1 MSVRSPTN
9 TKPPATVRMA
19 WRARRAGAV
28 PEDPRRRFAAAIPLA
43 LALLAAACA
52 PTILPMKPGTSFRA
66 CPECPEMVVVPAG
79 SFMMG
84 ASGSEAEAM
93 TGGGH
98 HVQGE
103 RERPRHA
110 VTMDRPFALGTFKV
124 TRGDYAAFVDETR
137 YGDIEACYR
146 WNGRRL
152 ALAIG
157 TDWRDPGFVQT
168 DRDPVVCVSWHDAR
182 AYAYWL
188 GRKTGKRYRL
198 LSEAEWEYVARSDT
212 MTTADA
218 SPRPNGFGVH
228 EMFGGVGEWLR
239 DCWHDTYDGAPG
251 DGSVWKAEGRC
262 DDRVL
267 RGGSPYSGPQPFG
280 PSSRD
285 RFKPFLRNVDIGFRV
300 ARTLDP

>member
-1 MSVRSPTN
+1 M
-9 TKPPATVRMA
+9 
-19 WRARRAGAV
+19 
-28 PEDPRRRFAAAIPLA
+28 RRFAAVIPVA
-43 LALLAAACA
+43 LGLLVGACA
-52 PTILPMKPGTSFRA
+52 QTIPPMKPGTSFRD
-66 CPECPEMVVVPAG
+66 CPECPEMIVVPAG

-84 ASGSEAEAM
+84 ASEGEAEGM
-93 TGGGH
+93 TAGARH
-98 HVQGE
+98 HVKWE
-103 RERPRHA
+103 WERPRHT

-124 TRGDYAAFVDETR
+124 TRADYAAFVRETG

-157 TDWRDPGFVQT
+157 TDWRDPGFAQT

-188 GRKTGKRYRL
+188 SLKTGKRYRL
-198 LSEAEWEYVARSDT
+198 LSEAEWEYVARSET

-218 SPRPNGFGVH
+218 RDRPNGFGVH

-239 DCWHDTYDGAPG
+239 DCRHDTYDGAPS
-251 DGSVWKAEGRC
+251 DGSVWTAKGRC
-262 DDRVL
+262 NDGVL
-267 RGGSPYSGPQPFG
+267 RGASPYSGPQPVR
-280 PSSRD
+280 PSRRSR
-285 RFKPFLRNVDIGFRV
+285 FNPFRRNVDIGFRV

>member
-1 MSVRSPTN
+1 M
-9 TKPPATVRMA
+9 
-19 WRARRAGAV
+19 
-28 PEDPRRRFAAAIPLA
+28 RRFAAVIPVA
-43 LALLAAACA
+43 LGLLVAACA
-52 PTILPMKPGTSFRA
+52 QTIPPMKPGTSFRD
-66 CPECPEMVVVPAG
+66 CPECPEMIVVPAG

-84 ASGSEAEAM
+84 ASEGEAEGM
-93 TGGGH
+93 TAGARH
-98 HVQGE
+98 HVKWAW
-103 RERPRHA
+103 ERPRHT

-124 TRGDYAAFVDETR
+124 TRADYAAFAGETG

-157 TDWRDPGFVQT
+157 TDWRDPGFAQT

-188 GRKTGKRYRL
+188 SLKTGKRYRL
-198 LSEAEWEYVARSDT
+198 LSEAEWEYVARSET

-218 SPRPNGFGVH
+218 RDRPNGFGVH

-239 DCWHDTYDGAPG
+239 DCWHDTYDGAPS
-251 DGSVWKAEGRC
+251 DGSVWTAKGRC
-262 DDRVL
+262 NDGVL
-267 RGGSPYSGPQPFG
+267 RGASPYSGPQPVR
-280 PSSRD
+280 PSRRSR
-285 RFKPFLRNVDIGFRV
+285 FNPFRRNVDIGFRV

>member
-1 MSVRSPTN
+1 MVC
-9 TKPPATVRMA
+9 
-19 WRARRAGAV
+19 RARPKTPVLEISMRKFEGIV
-28 PEDPRRRFAAAIPLA
+28 PLA
-43 LALLAAACA
+43 LALLVAACA
-52 PTILPMKPGTSFRA
+52 PFPPGTSFRD

-84 ASGSEAEAM
+84 ASESEAKGM
-93 TGGGH
+93 TAGARH
-98 HVQGE
+98 HVKWE
-103 RERPRHA
+103 WERPRHT

-124 TRGDYAAFVDETR
+124 TRADYAAFVGETG

-146 WNGRRL
+146 WNGRRM

-157 TDWRDPGFVQT
+157 TDWRDPGFAQT

-182 AYAYWL
+182 AFAYWL
-188 GRKTGKRYRL
+188 SLKTGKRYRL
-198 LSEAEWEYVARSDT
+198 LSEAEWEYVARSET

-218 SPRPNGFGVH
+218 RDRPNGFGVH

-251 DGSVWKAEGRC
+251 DGSVWTAKGRC
-262 DDRVL
+262 NDGVL
-267 RGGSPYSGPQPFG
+267 RGASPNSGPQPFR
-280 PSSRD
+280 PSRRSR
-285 RFKPFLRNVDIGFRV
+285 FNPFRRNVDIGFRV